1 MEDDKQSALGV
12 TWMDG
17 VEEAREVGT
26 TTYSKKL
33 VQVPVA
39 ESVMVMVIIVEV
51 VLERRDQ
58 REMAQARANKVIVNK
73 VLAKKV
79 VANKV
84 LAKKVLANKVLASK
98 VVANKVVVNKVLAK
112 KVEMVVVVAIIFLQG
127 DKGWGFGLVFL
138 LEVVVVVVEVMH
150 DWYEYN

>member
-1 MEDDKQSALGV
+1 
-12 TWMDG
+12 MDG

-33 VQVPVA
+33 VQLSVA

-73 VLAKKV
+73 VLANKVLANKVVANKV

-84 LAKKVLANKVLASK
+84 LANKVL
-98 VVANKVVVNKVLAK
+98 VMVVVEA
-112 KVEMVVVVAIIFLQG
+112 MVVVVAIIFLQG

-138 LEVVVVVVEVMH
+138 LEVVVVEVMH

>member
-1 MEDDKQSALGV
+1 VEDDKQNALGV

-51 VLERRDQ
+51 ALERRDQ
-58 REMAQARANKVIVNK
+58 REMTQPRPNKVVVNK
-73 VLAKKV
+73 ALAKKV
-79 VANKV
+79 VAI
-84 LAKKVLANKVLASK
+84 KVLANKVISNKVLDNK
-98 VVANKVVVNKVLAK
+98 VVAV
-112 KVEMVVVVAIIFLQG
+112 IFL
-127 DKGWGFGLVFL
+127 KGPSHWVQ
-138 LEVVVVVVEVMH
+138 LECTKSITNTIPQVHM
-150 DWYEYN
+150 DRN